1 MLEFECYDEVEQLID
16 KIETFGKATPYV
28 LRMKTRVLI
37 KKGRYLDA
45 LNILMEIFDEYKK
58 DPYVI
63 DNIIVISLN
72 NKRNVVLRA
81 ICVNAEV
88 FLFNVFILPSLRL
101 HILIKELEVRS
112 KYVFMVVFVVGIIA
126 LLLLV
131 QSKGANLIR
140 ADMFV
145 FVIPVIPL
153 LIVLLR
159 KWNNSQQTIYELEKE
174 NVFNSHM
181 KESYDKLVKDVRVRQ
196 HEFKN
201 HLLAIFSTHY
211 TYKTYEQLVHAQEE
225 YCNKI
230 RRENKYNNL
239 LLVENK
245 IMAGYLYEKFQEIE
259 TDGICLEYSI
269 RANWKNISL
278 PAYNLIEIIGI
289 LIDNAVE
296 ALKTIEDRMVAI
308 DICENTEFC
317 YFIIRN
323 RCEYVPYSQMIKWFE
338 LDYSSKG
345 EGRGI
350 GLFYV
355 KSLCEK
361 WNCDILCENIEIEKN
376 N

>member
-1 MLEFECYDEVEQLID
+1 
-16 KIETFGKATPYV
+16 
-28 LRMKTRVLI
+28 
-37 KKGRYLDA
+37 
-45 LNILMEIFDEYKK
+45 
-58 DPYVI
+58 
-63 DNIIVISLN
+63 
-72 NKRNVVLRA
+72 
-81 ICVNAEV
+81 
-88 FLFNVFILPSLRL
+88 
-101 HILIKELEVRS
+101 
-112 KYVFMVVFVVGIIA
+112 MVVFVVGIIA

-145 FVIPVIPL
+145 FVIPIIPL

-159 KWNNSQQTIYELEKE
+159 KWNNSQQTIYEMEKE

-181 KESYDKLVKDVRVRQ
+181 KESYDKLVKDVCVRQ

-201 HLLAIFSTHY
+201 HLLATFSTHY

-259 TDGICLEYSI
+259 ADGICLEYSI
-269 RANWKNISL
+269 RANWENISL
-278 PAYNLIEIIGI
+278 PVYNLIEIIGI

-296 ALKTIEDRMVAI
+296 ALKAIEDRMVVI

-323 RCEYVPYSQMIKWFE
+323 RCEYVPYSQIIKWFE

-350 GLFYV
+350 GLFYL

-361 WNCDILCENIEIEKN
+361 WNCDILCENNEIEKN
-376 N
+376 NWIQFTVSIPKSSLLGYGYSPKSKMLETPVSMLQVKSANEDNKRSNILLSLLSQYILQL